1 MESEILQVPNENE
14 NETAPKAEISPEV
27 EAVQEVEI
35 VQEGETVQESETSDE
50 SEESEEEEAADEADT
65 APESEGAIKQKTHF
79 TGTVT
84 RVGLA
89 GALVDIGAEKPG
101 LMHISQIVAPTDEQ
115 IKRVEDVLKVGQQ
128 IDVWVKRVKEG
139 RVELTMV
146 KPLDLDW
153 RDIKK
158 GMTVKGKVVRLE
170 KFGAFV
176 EIGAERPG
184 LIHISEMAHG
194 YVRQPTDVVNEGD
207 DVEAQVIDVNRKKR
221 QIKLSIKALLPEPVK
236 EEEPVQEYLD
246 NNNLP
251 RREKSVRP
259 KKVRKTSRGRDNES
273 GGDVDELMAAL
284 GHSEGQSDAE
294 TAMAIA
300 WKEAMDKAKARKQ
313 DDKSRKTRGATAEQE
328 DILSRTL
335 EHKVQTTA

>member
-1 MESEILQVPNENE
+1 MDEENVKDPQMESEMNEEDAQVESEEMEAVEENE
-14 NETAPKAEISPEV
+14 NGIR
-27 EAVQEVEI
+27 
-35 VQEGETVQESETSDE
+35 
-50 SEESEEEEAADEADT
+50 
-65 APESEGAIKQKTHF
+65 QKMHF
-79 TGTVT
+79 SGTVVK
-84 RVGLA
+84 VGLA
-89 GALVDIGAEKPG
+89 GALVEIGVGKPG
-101 LMHISQIVAPTDEQ
+101 LMHISQIVAPTEEP
-115 IKRVEDVLKVGQQ
+115 IKRVEDVLKVGQT
-128 IDVWVKRVKEG
+128 IDVWVKRVKDE

-207 DVEAQVIDVNRKKR
+207 EVEAEVIDVNRKKR
-221 QIKLSIKALLPEPVK
+221 QIKLSMKALQPEPVK
-236 EEEPVQEYLD
+236 EEEPVREFVEM
-246 NNNLP
+246 P
-251 RREKSVRP
+251 KREKTARP
-259 KKVRKTSRGRDNES
+259 ASANKKRTKTSRGRGDDL
-273 GGDVDELMAAL
+273 GGDVEELMAAL
-284 GHSEGQSDAE
+284 GHSEGQNESE

-313 DDKSRKTRGATAEQE
+313 DDKARKNRGVTQEQE

-335 EHKVQTTA
+335 ERKVQTTTL